1 MQRAQKNCG
10 RAEQSKFSACLKN
23 KMLQANSQWIS
34 QMKNVAMKRQVLAH
48 HIINLSK
55 EFLFNKKNHK
65 TSQMGR
71 LQDYI

>member
-1 MQRAQKNCG
+1 
-10 RAEQSKFSACLKN
+10 
-23 KMLQANSQWIS
+23 MLQANSQWIS